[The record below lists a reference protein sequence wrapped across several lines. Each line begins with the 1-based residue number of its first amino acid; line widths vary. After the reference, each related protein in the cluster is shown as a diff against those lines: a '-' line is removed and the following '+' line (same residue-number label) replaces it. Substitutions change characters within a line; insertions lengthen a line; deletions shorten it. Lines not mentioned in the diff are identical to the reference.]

1 MIDLMLYAVG
11 KQALGMPAAE
21 REKLATAWPMMRTVQ
36 QLAAH
41 ERTVKA
47 LKETEALRQSQ
58 RQSQVL
64 K

>member
-1 MIDLMLYAVG
+1 VFKKA
-11 KQALGMPAAE
+11 ALGLPADE
-21 REKLATAWPMMRTVQ
+21 REKLAAAWPIMRAGQ
-36 QLAAH
+36 QLAAQ
-41 ERTVKA
+41 ERTVQA

>member
-1 MIDLMLYAVG
+1 MLKKLLFNGAPVIVTGAGSGIGQACCVVLAELGASVILVG
-11 KQALGMPAAE
+11 
-21 REKLATAWPMMRTVQ
+21 RTMD
-36 QLAAH
+36 
-41 ERTVKA
+41 K